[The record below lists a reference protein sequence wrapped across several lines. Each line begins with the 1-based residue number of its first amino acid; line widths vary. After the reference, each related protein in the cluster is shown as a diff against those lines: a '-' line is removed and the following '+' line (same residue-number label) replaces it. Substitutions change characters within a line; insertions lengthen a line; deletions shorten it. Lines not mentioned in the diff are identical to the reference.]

1 MNPFHP
7 DALLPEQYFVEY
19 SRDNGTRKERQLML
33 AVLRDA
39 LDCYQKYALARD
51 PHGRNI
57 FADAAEWIGSED
69 REWAFSFENICD
81 VLGLDSAYVRHG
93 LSKWRQQKTPMPR
106 RSARIVPLVERRL
119 ADGEPSDIEH
129 AEQQSLRSSE

>member
-7 DALLPEQYFVEY
+7 DTLLPEQYFAEY
-19 SRDNGTRKERQLML
+19 SRDSGTRRERHLML

-51 PHGRNI
+51 PRGRVI
-57 FADAAEWIGSED
+57 FADAAEWIGSDD

-81 VLGLDSAYVRHG
+81 VLGLDSAYVRRG
-93 LSKWRQQKTPMPR
+93 LSKWHQQKTPVAR

-119 ADGEPSDIEH
+119 ADAEPMDVIDE
-129 AEQQSLRSSE
+129 AEPRLRSSE